1 MKGLFKTNMEDEK
14 IIELFFERSE
24 NAITR
29 TQEKYGAYM
38 RTVAGNILV
47 DEEDVSECVNDALL
61 AVWNAIPPARPAIF
75 RTYLAKIVRNIAIS
89 RWRKQSAQMRG
100 SGRIAEA
107 LDELGD
113 LSDDADA
120 AEALVERLAL
130 SDIFSR
136 YLRTLNKTERTVF
149 IKRYWLFMTVRE
161 IAEELHLS
169 ESNVK
174 VMLHRSRA
182 GLKEQL
188 IQEGFNYD
196 K

>member
-1 MKGLFKTNMEDEK
+1 MEDEK

-24 NAITR
+24 NAISR

-38 RTVAGNILV
+38 RTVAGNILE
-47 DEEDVSECVNDALL
+47 DEEDISECINDALL
-61 AVWNAIPPARPAIF
+61 AVWNAVPPANPANF
-75 RTYLAKIVRNIAIS
+75 RTYIAKVVRNIAIS
-89 RWRKQSAQMRG
+89 RWRRQSAKMRG
-100 SGRIAEA
+100 AGRVAETLEELGELSDNEDLAEAIAER
-107 LDELGD
+107 
-113 LSDDADA
+113 
-120 AEALVERLAL
+120 VTL

-149 IKRYWLFMTVRE
+149 ITRYWLFMTARE